1 VSLSRSVRT
10 ETVSGLG
17 SILCP
22 ISLAIDPRFL
32 RLVLGFDLLK
42 FRIHRLMTFDIVLFG
57 ATGYT
62 GRLVAEVL
70 QSVNSAKQPLRW
82 AMAGRSL
89 EKLKSVRLAT
99 GAPESVPLMVAE
111 ATDAAA
117 IAALV
122 RQTRLV
128 ITTVGPYQ
136 RYGDV
141 LVDAC
146 AREGTDYV
154 DLCGESTWM
163 ATKIRQLGETAQRS
177 GARIVFSCGFDSVP
191 FDLGVVFLQTEAIRR
206 FGRPLEAVRGVMRV
220 MKGGFSGGTI
230 ASAMATIAA
239 GERDPR
245 LAAVM
250 QDPFALTP
258 GFAGPIQ
265 PEGESAQFLDSIGVW
280 SGPFVMAP
288 INTKNVHRTNQLL
301 NHLWGR
307 DFTYEERMQAG
318 EGEPGRRRAVKMARN
333 ARWQNRALG
342 WPLVRWSL
350 QRWVLPKPGE
360 GPSAQQRES
369 GHFEV
374 LFEGRAPSLRAVV
387 TGDRDPGY
395 GSTARMLAQSALC
408 LLNEADRSVTLGGVW
423 TPGAAMGMLLVQRLR
438 EHAGLTFEI
447 ESTAV

>member
-1 VSLSRSVRT
+1 
-10 ETVSGLG
+10 
-17 SILCP
+17 
-22 ISLAIDPRFL
+22 
-32 RLVLGFDLLK
+32 
-42 FRIHRLMTFDIVLFG
+42 MTFDIVLFG

-62 GRLVAEVL
+62 GRLVAESL
-70 QSVNSAKQPLRW
+70 QSFNTAAQPLRW

-89 EKLKSVRLAT
+89 EKLKTVRAAI
-99 GAPESVPLMVAE
+99 GAPESLPLLVAE
-111 ATDAAA
+111 ATDAVA
-117 IAALV
+117 IGELV

-163 ATKIRQLGETAQRS
+163 ATKVRQLGETAKRS

-191 FDLGVVFLQTEAIRR
+191 FDLGVVFLQTEALRR
-206 FGRPLEAVRGVMRV
+206 FGKPLEAVQGVMRV

-230 ASAMATIAA
+230 ASAMATIEAS
-239 GERDPR
+239 ERDPR
-245 LAAVM
+245 LAATM

-258 GFAGPIQ
+258 GFEGPIQ
-265 PEGESAQFLDSIGVW
+265 PDGASAKFLDSIGVW

-288 INTKNVHRTNQLL
+288 INTKNVHRTNHLL
-301 NHLWGR
+301 DHLWGR

-318 EGEPGRRRAVKMARN
+318 KGEQGRRRAVKMARN
-333 ARWQNRALG
+333 ARWQNRLLG
-342 WPLVRWSL
+342 FPPVRWCL

-360 GPSAQQRES
+360 GPTAQQRES
-369 GHFEV
+369 GQFEIV
-374 LFEGRAPSLRAVV
+374 FVGQAQSLRAVV

-408 LLNEADRSVTLGGVW
+408 LLHEADRSVTAGGVW

-447 ESTAV
+447 DPAVV

>member
-1 VSLSRSVRT
+1 
-10 ETVSGLG
+10 
-17 SILCP
+17 
-22 ISLAIDPRFL
+22 
-32 RLVLGFDLLK
+32 
-42 FRIHRLMTFDIVLFG
+42 MTFDIVLFG

-70 QSVNSAKQPLRW
+70 QSANTAAQPLRW

-89 EKLKSVRLAT
+89 EKLKTVRAAI
-99 GAPESVPLMVAE
+99 GAPESLPLLVAE
-111 ATDAAA
+111 ATDAVA
-117 IAALV
+117 IGELV

-163 ATKIRQLGETAQRS
+163 ATKVRQLGETAKRS

-191 FDLGVVFLQTEAIRR
+191 FDLGVVFLQTEALRR
-206 FGRPLEAVRGVMRV
+206 FGKPLEAVQGVMRV

-230 ASAMATIAA
+230 ASAMATIEAS
-239 GERDPR
+239 ERDPR
-245 LAAVM
+245 LAATM

-258 GFAGPIQ
+258 GFEGPIQ
-265 PEGESAQFLDSIGVW
+265 PDGASAKFLDSIGVW

-288 INTKNVHRTNQLL
+288 INTKNVHRTNHLL
-301 NHLWGR
+301 DHLWGR

-318 EGEPGRRRAVKMARN
+318 KGEQGRRRAVKMARN
-333 ARWQNRALG
+333 ARWQNRLLG
-342 WPLVRWSL
+342 FPPVRWCL

-360 GPSAQQRES
+360 GPTAQQRES
-369 GHFEV
+369 GQFEIV
-374 LFEGRAPSLRAVV
+374 FVGQAQSLRAVV

-408 LLNEADRSVTLGGVW
+408 LLHEADRSVTSGGVW

-447 ESTAV
+447 DPAVV

>member
-1 VSLSRSVRT
+1 
-10 ETVSGLG
+10 
-17 SILCP
+17 
-22 ISLAIDPRFL
+22 
-32 RLVLGFDLLK
+32 
-42 FRIHRLMTFDIVLFG
+42 MTFDIVLFG

-62 GRLVAEVL
+62 GRLVAENL
-70 QSVNSAKQPLRW
+70 QSFNTAAQPLRW

-89 EKLKSVRLAT
+89 EKLKTVRAAI
-99 GAPESVPLMVAE
+99 GAPESLPLLVAE
-111 ATDAAA
+111 ATDAVA
-117 IAALV
+117 IGELV

-163 ATKIRQLGETAQRS
+163 ATKVRQLGETAKRS

-191 FDLGVVFLQTEAIRR
+191 FDLGVVFLQTEALRR
-206 FGRPLEAVRGVMRV
+206 FGKPLEAVQGVMRV

-230 ASAMATIAA
+230 ASAMATIEAS
-239 GERDPR
+239 ERDPR
-245 LAAVM
+245 LAATM

-258 GFAGPIQ
+258 GFEGPIQ
-265 PEGESAQFLDSIGVW
+265 PDGASAKFLDSIGVW

-288 INTKNVHRTNQLL
+288 INTKNVHRTNHLL
-301 NHLWGR
+301 DHLWGR

-318 EGEPGRRRAVKMARN
+318 KGEQGRRRAVKMARN
-333 ARWQNRALG
+333 ARWQNRLLG
-342 WPLVRWSL
+342 FPPVRWCL

-360 GPSAQQRES
+360 GPTAQQRES
-369 GHFEV
+369 GQFEIV
-374 LFEGRAPSLRAVV
+374 FVGQAQSLRAVV

-408 LLNEADRSVTLGGVW
+408 LLHEADRSVTSGGVW

-447 ESTAV
+447 DPAVV

>member
-1 VSLSRSVRT
+1 
-10 ETVSGLG
+10 
-17 SILCP
+17 
-22 ISLAIDPRFL
+22 
-32 RLVLGFDLLK
+32 
-42 FRIHRLMTFDIVLFG
+42 MMFDIVLFG

-70 QSVNSAKQPLRW
+70 QSFDSAKQPLRW

-89 EKLKSVRLAT
+89 EKLKAVRAAI
-99 GAPESVPLMVAE
+99 GAPETLPLLVAQ
-111 ATDAAA
+111 ATDSAA
-117 IAALV
+117 IRQLV

-146 AREGTDYV
+146 AQEGTDYV

-163 ATKIRQLGETAQRS
+163 ASKIRQLGDAAKRS

-191 FDLGVVFLQTEAIRR
+191 FDLGVVFLQTEALRR
-206 FGRPLEAVRGVMRV
+206 FGQPLEAVQGVMRV

-230 ASAMATIAA
+230 ASAMATIEAS
-239 GERDPR
+239 ERDPR
-245 LAAVM
+245 LAAAM

-258 GFAGPIQ
+258 GFEGPVQ
-265 PEGESAQFLDSIGVW
+265 PDGTSAQFLDSIGVW

-288 INTKNVHRTNQLL
+288 INTKNVHRTNHLL
-301 NHLWGR
+301 DHAWGR
-307 DFTYEERMQAG
+307 NFTYEERMQTGKG
-318 EGEPGRRRAVKMARN
+318 EQGRRRAVKMARN
-333 ARWQNRALG
+333 AQWQNRLLG
-342 WPLVRWSL
+342 LAPVRWCL
-350 QRWVLPKPGE
+350 QHWVLPKPGE

-369 GHFEV
+369 GHFEI
-374 LFEGRAPSLRAVV
+374 LFVGQMPSLSVVV

-408 LLNEADRSVTLGGVW
+408 LLHEADRSVTAGGVW

-447 ESTAV
+447 ESAAA

>member
-1 VSLSRSVRT
+1 
-10 ETVSGLG
+10 
-17 SILCP
+17 
-22 ISLAIDPRFL
+22 
-32 RLVLGFDLLK
+32 LVLGFELHK
-42 FRIHRLMTFDIVLFG
+42 PRIKLLMTFDIVLFG

-62 GRLVAEVL
+62 GRLVAENL
-70 QSVNSAKQPLRW
+70 QSFNTAAQPLRW

-89 EKLKSVRLAT
+89 EKLKTVRAAI
-99 GAPESVPLMVAE
+99 GAPESLPLLVAE
-111 ATDAAA
+111 ATDAVA
-117 IAALV
+117 IGELV

-163 ATKIRQLGETAQRS
+163 ATKVRQLGETAKRS

-191 FDLGVVFLQTEAIRR
+191 FDLGVVFLQTEALRR
-206 FGRPLEAVRGVMRV
+206 FGKPLEAVQGVMRV

-230 ASAMATIAA
+230 ASAMATIEAS
-239 GERDPR
+239 ERDPR
-245 LAAVM
+245 LAATM

-258 GFAGPIQ
+258 GFEGPIQ
-265 PEGESAQFLDSIGVW
+265 PDGASAKFLDSIGVW

-288 INTKNVHRTNQLL
+288 INTKNVHRTNHLL
-301 NHLWGR
+301 DHLWGR

-318 EGEPGRRRAVKMARN
+318 KGEQGRRRAVKMARN
-333 ARWQNRALG
+333 ARWQNRLLG
-342 WPLVRWSL
+342 FPPVRWCL

-360 GPSAQQRES
+360 GPTAQQRES
-369 GHFEV
+369 GQFEIV
-374 LFEGRAPSLRAVV
+374 FVGQAQSLRAVV

-408 LLNEADRSVTLGGVW
+408 LLHEADRSVTSGGVW

-447 ESTAV
+447 DPAVV

>member
-1 VSLSRSVRT
+1 
-10 ETVSGLG
+10 
-17 SILCP
+17 
-22 ISLAIDPRFL
+22 
-32 RLVLGFDLLK
+32 
-42 FRIHRLMTFDIVLFG
+42 MNFDIVLFG

-62 GRLVAEVL
+62 GRLVAENL
-70 QSVNSAKQPLRW
+70 QSFNTAAQPLRW

-89 EKLKSVRLAT
+89 EKLKTVRAAI
-99 GAPESVPLMVAE
+99 GAPESLPLLVAE
-111 ATDAAA
+111 ATDAVA
-117 IAALV
+117 IGELV

-146 AREGTDYV
+146 AQEGTDYV

-163 ATKIRQLGETAQRS
+163 ASKIRQLGDAAKRS

-191 FDLGVVFLQTEAIRR
+191 FDLGVVFLQTEALRR
-206 FGRPLEAVRGVMRV
+206 FGQPLTAVQGVMRV

-230 ASAMATIAA
+230 ASAMATIEAS
-239 GERDPR
+239 ERDPR
-245 LAAVM
+245 LAAAM

-258 GFAGPIQ
+258 GFEGPVQ
-265 PEGESAQFLDSIGVW
+265 PDGASAQFLDSIGVW

-288 INTKNVHRTNQLL
+288 INTKNVHRTNHLL
-301 NHLWGR
+301 DHLWGR

-318 EGEPGRRRAVKMARN
+318 KGEQGRRRAVKMARN
-333 ARWQNRALG
+333 ARWQNRLLG
-342 WPLVRWSL
+342 FPPVRWCL

-360 GPSAQQRES
+360 GPTAQQRES
-369 GHFEV
+369 GHFEIV
-374 LFEGRAPSLRAVV
+374 FVGQAQSLRAVV

-408 LLNEADRSVTLGGVW
+408 LLHEADRSVTAGGVW

-447 ESTAV
+447 DPAVV

>member
-1 VSLSRSVRT
+1 
-10 ETVSGLG
+10 
-17 SILCP
+17 
-22 ISLAIDPRFL
+22 
-32 RLVLGFDLLK
+32 
-42 FRIHRLMTFDIVLFG
+42 MNFDIVLFG

-62 GRLVAEVL
+62 GRLVAENL
-70 QSVNSAKQPLRW
+70 QSFNTAAQPLRW

-89 EKLKSVRLAT
+89 EKLKTVRAAI
-99 GAPESVPLMVAE
+99 GAPESLPLLVAE
-111 ATDAAA
+111 ATDAVA
-117 IAALV
+117 IGELV

-146 AREGTDYV
+146 AQEGTDYV

-163 ATKIRQLGETAQRS
+163 ASKIRQLGDAAKRS

-191 FDLGVVFLQTEAIRR
+191 FDLGVVFLQTEALRR
-206 FGRPLEAVRGVMRV
+206 FGQPLTAVQGVMRV

-230 ASAMATIAA
+230 ASAMATIEAS
-239 GERDPR
+239 ERDPR
-245 LAAVM
+245 LAAAM

-258 GFAGPIQ
+258 GFEGPVQ
-265 PEGESAQFLDSIGVW
+265 PDGASAQFLDSIGVW

-288 INTKNVHRTNQLL
+288 INTKNVHRTNHLL
-301 NHLWGR
+301 DHLWGR

-318 EGEPGRRRAVKMARN
+318 KGEQGRRRAVKMARN
-333 ARWQNRALG
+333 ARWQNRLLG
-342 WPLVRWSL
+342 FPPVRWCL

-360 GPSAQQRES
+360 GPTAQQRES
-369 GHFEV
+369 GQFEIV
-374 LFEGRAPSLRAVV
+374 FVGQAQSLRAVV

-408 LLNEADRSVTLGGVW
+408 LLHEADRSVTAGGVW

-447 ESTAV
+447 DPAVV

>member
-1 VSLSRSVRT
+1 
-10 ETVSGLG
+10 
-17 SILCP
+17 
-22 ISLAIDPRFL
+22 
-32 RLVLGFDLLK
+32 
-42 FRIHRLMTFDIVLFG
+42 MTFDIVLFG

-62 GRLVAEVL
+62 GRLVAENL
-70 QSVNSAKQPLRW
+70 QSFNTAAKPLRW

-89 EKLKSVRLAT
+89 EKLKTVRAAI
-99 GAPESVPLMVAE
+99 GAPESLPLLVAE
-111 ATDAAA
+111 ATDAVA
-117 IAALV
+117 IGELV

-163 ATKIRQLGETAQRS
+163 ATKVRQLGETAKRS

-191 FDLGVVFLQTEAIRR
+191 FDLGVVFLQTEALRR
-206 FGRPLEAVRGVMRV
+206 FGKPLEAVQGVMRV

-230 ASAMATIAA
+230 ASAMATIEAS
-239 GERDPR
+239 ERDPR
-245 LAAVM
+245 LAATM

-258 GFAGPIQ
+258 GFEGPIQ
-265 PEGESAQFLDSIGVW
+265 PDGASAKFLDSIGVW

-288 INTKNVHRTNQLL
+288 INTKNVHRTNHLID
-301 NHLWGR
+301 HLWGR

-318 EGEPGRRRAVKMARN
+318 KGEQGRRRAVKMARN
-333 ARWQNRALG
+333 ARWQNRLLG
-342 WPLVRWSL
+342 FPPVRWCL

-360 GPSAQQRES
+360 GPTAQQRES
-369 GHFEV
+369 GQFEIV
-374 LFEGRAPSLRAVV
+374 FVGQAQSLRAVV

-408 LLNEADRSVTLGGVW
+408 LLHEADRSVTSGGVW

-447 ESTAV
+447 ESTAA

>member
-1 VSLSRSVRT
+1 
-10 ETVSGLG
+10 
-17 SILCP
+17 
-22 ISLAIDPRFL
+22 
-32 RLVLGFDLLK
+32 
-42 FRIHRLMTFDIVLFG
+42 MTFDIVLFG

-70 QSVNSAKQPLRW
+70 QSVDSATQPLRW

-89 EKLKSVRLAT
+89 EKLKSVRT
-99 GAPESVPLMVAE
+99 DIGAPESLPLLVAE

-117 IAALV
+117 IAELV

-163 ATKIRQLGETAQRS
+163 ATKIRELGETAKRS
-177 GARIVFSCGFDSVP
+177 GARVVFSCGFDSVP

-206 FGRPLEAVRGVMRV
+206 FGQPLAAVEGVMRV

-230 ASAMATIAA
+230 ASAMATIEA

-245 LAAVM
+245 LAATM

-258 GFAGPIQ
+258 GFEGPVQ
-265 PEGESAQFLDSIGVW
+265 PDGTSARFLDSLGVW
-280 SGPFVMAP
+280 SGPFVMAA
-288 INTKNVHRTNQLL
+288 INTKNVHRTNHLL
-301 NHLWGR
+301 DHLWGK

-318 EGEPGRRRAVKMARN
+318 KGEPGRRRAVKMARN
-333 ARWQNRALG
+333 ARWQDRLLG
-342 WPLVRWSL
+342 FPPVRWGL
-350 QRWVLPKPGE
+350 QRWVLPKPGD
-360 GPSAQQRES
+360 GPTAQQREN
-369 GHFEV
+369 GHFEIV
-374 LFEGRAPSLRAVV
+374 FAGQAPSLRAVV

-408 LLNEADRSVTLGGVW
+408 LLHEADRSVTAGGVW

-447 ESTAV
+447 ESAAV

>member
-1 VSLSRSVRT
+1 M
-10 ETVSGLG
+10 
-17 SILCP
+17 
-22 ISLAIDPRFL
+22 
-32 RLVLGFDLLK
+32 LGFELHK
-42 FRIHRLMTFDIVLFG
+42 PRINLLMTFDIVLFG

-70 QSVNSAKQPLRW
+70 QSANTAAQPLRW

-89 EKLKSVRLAT
+89 EKLKTVRAAI
-99 GAPESVPLMVAE
+99 GAPESLPLLVAE
-111 ATDAAA
+111 ATDAVA
-117 IAALV
+117 IGELV

-163 ATKIRQLGETAQRS
+163 ATKVRQLGETAKRS

-191 FDLGVVFLQTEAIRR
+191 FDLGVVFLQTEALRR
-206 FGRPLEAVRGVMRV
+206 FGKPLEAVQGVMRV

-230 ASAMATIAA
+230 ASAMATIEAS
-239 GERDPR
+239 ERDPR
-245 LAAVM
+245 LAATM

-258 GFAGPIQ
+258 GFEGPIQ
-265 PEGESAQFLDSIGVW
+265 PDGASAKFLDSIGVW

-288 INTKNVHRTNQLL
+288 INTKNVHRTNHLL
-301 NHLWGR
+301 DHLWGR

-318 EGEPGRRRAVKMARN
+318 KGEQGRRRAVKMARN
-333 ARWQNRALG
+333 ARWQNRLLG
-342 WPLVRWSL
+342 FPPVRWCL

-360 GPSAQQRES
+360 GPTAQQRES
-369 GHFEV
+369 GQFEIV
-374 LFEGRAPSLRAVV
+374 FVGQAQSLRAVV

-408 LLNEADRSVTLGGVW
+408 LLHEADRSVTAGGVW
-423 TPGAAMGMLLVQRLR
+423 TPGAAMGMLLVRRLR

-447 ESTAV
+447 DPAVV

>member
-1 VSLSRSVRT
+1 
-10 ETVSGLG
+10 
-17 SILCP
+17 
-22 ISLAIDPRFL
+22 
-32 RLVLGFDLLK
+32 
-42 FRIHRLMTFDIVLFG
+42 MTFDLVLFG

-70 QSVNSAKQPLRW
+70 QSVDSATQPLRW
-82 AMAGRSL
+82 AIAGRSL
-89 EKLKSVRLAT
+89 EKLKSVRAAI
-99 GAPESVPLMVAE
+99 GAPESLPLLVAE

-117 IAALV
+117 IGELV

-163 ATKIRQLGETAQRS
+163 ATKIRELGETAKRS
-177 GARIVFSCGFDSVP
+177 GARVVFSCGFDSVP

-206 FGRPLEAVRGVMRV
+206 FGQPLAAVQGVIRV

-230 ASAMATIAA
+230 ASAMATIEAS
-239 GERDPR
+239 ERDPR
-245 LAAVM
+245 LAATM

-258 GFAGPIQ
+258 GFEGPVQ
-265 PEGESAQFLDSIGVW
+265 PDGMSARFLDSLGVW
-280 SGPFVMAP
+280 SGPFVMAA
-288 INTKNVHRTNQLL
+288 INTKNVHRTNHLL
-301 NHLWGR
+301 DHLWGK

-318 EGEPGRRRAVKMARN
+318 KGEPGRRRAVKMARN
-333 ARWQNRALG
+333 ARWQDRLLG
-342 WPLVRWSL
+342 FPPVRWGL
-350 QRWVLPKPGE
+350 QRWVLPKPGD
-360 GPSAQQRES
+360 GPTAQQREN
-369 GHFEV
+369 GHFEIV
-374 LFEGRAPSLRAVV
+374 FAGQAPSLRAVV

-408 LLNEADRSVTLGGVW
+408 LLHEADRSVTAGGVW

-447 ESTAV
+447 ESAAV

>member
-1 VSLSRSVRT
+1 
-10 ETVSGLG
+10 
-17 SILCP
+17 
-22 ISLAIDPRFL
+22 
-32 RLVLGFDLLK
+32 
-42 FRIHRLMTFDIVLFG
+42 MTFDIVLFG

-70 QSVNSAKQPLRW
+70 QSFNTAAQPLRW

-89 EKLKSVRLAT
+89 EKLKTVRAAI
-99 GAPESVPLMVAE
+99 GAPESLPLLVAE
-111 ATDAAA
+111 ATDAVA
-117 IAALV
+117 IGELV

-163 ATKIRQLGETAQRS
+163 ATKVRQLGETAKRS

-191 FDLGVVFLQTEAIRR
+191 FDLGVVFLQTEALRR
-206 FGRPLEAVRGVMRV
+206 FGKPLEAVQGVMRV

-230 ASAMATIAA
+230 ASAMATIEAS
-239 GERDPR
+239 ERDPR
-245 LAAVM
+245 LAATM

-258 GFAGPIQ
+258 GFEGPIQ
-265 PEGESAQFLDSIGVW
+265 PDGASAKFLDSIGVW

-288 INTKNVHRTNQLL
+288 INTKNVHRTNHLL
-301 NHLWGR
+301 DHLWGR

-318 EGEPGRRRAVKMARN
+318 KGEQGRRRAVKMARN
-333 ARWQNRALG
+333 ARWQNRLLG
-342 WPLVRWSL
+342 FPPVRWCL

-360 GPSAQQRES
+360 GPTAQQRES
-369 GHFEV
+369 GQFEIV
-374 LFEGRAPSLRAVV
+374 FVGQAQSLRAVV

-408 LLNEADRSVTLGGVW
+408 LLHEADRSVTSGGVW

-447 ESTAV
+447 DPAVV

>member
-1 VSLSRSVRT
+1 
-10 ETVSGLG
+10 
-17 SILCP
+17 
-22 ISLAIDPRFL
+22 
-32 RLVLGFDLLK
+32 
-42 FRIHRLMTFDIVLFG
+42 MTFDIVLFG

-70 QSVNSAKQPLRW
+70 QSFNTAAQPLRW

-89 EKLKSVRLAT
+89 EKLKTVRAAI
-99 GAPESVPLMVAE
+99 GAPESLPLLVAE
-111 ATDAAA
+111 ATDAVA
-117 IAALV
+117 IGELV

-163 ATKIRQLGETAQRS
+163 ATKVSQLGETAKRS

-191 FDLGVVFLQTEAIRR
+191 FDLGVVFLQTEALRR
-206 FGRPLEAVRGVMRV
+206 FGKPLEAVQGVMRV

-230 ASAMATIAA
+230 ASAMATIEAS
-239 GERDPR
+239 ERDPR
-245 LAAVM
+245 LAATM

-258 GFAGPIQ
+258 GFEGPIQ
-265 PEGESAQFLDSIGVW
+265 PDGASAKFLDSIGVW

-288 INTKNVHRTNQLL
+288 INTKNVHRTNHLL
-301 NHLWGR
+301 DHLWGR

-318 EGEPGRRRAVKMARN
+318 KGEQGRRRAVKMARN
-333 ARWQNRALG
+333 ARWQNRLLG
-342 WPLVRWSL
+342 FPPVRWCL

-360 GPSAQQRES
+360 GPTAQQRES
-369 GHFEV
+369 GQFEIV
-374 LFEGRAPSLRAVV
+374 FVGQAQSLRAVV

-408 LLNEADRSVTLGGVW
+408 LLHEADRSVTAGGVW
-423 TPGAAMGMLLVQRLR
+423 TPGAAMGMLLVRRLR

-447 ESTAV
+447 DPAVV